1 MNKINYLQFDESYID
16 PQKRSSNKLNSRVE
30 SLYKPSSN
38 LNLISDEEYK
48 NIIFNKTSNF
58 IIKFVKFE
66 TKDRKLLSNASI
78 SKINKYSKSI
88 LENEN
93 IVINFEKPRSIGY
106 ISNLKLILKNRR
118 TTNNNILNILSNNI
132 NSPVIK
138 NNNENENN
146 NKKNNKRTANSG
158 TSNLNYINYNN
169 NNEVKVI
176 SKTSNSDVSN
186 NKTGYNN
193 NELINQSEECLD
205 LSNDNNKLKKVIKN
219 EHLVRPNQ
227 KITCLNRPLR
237 IIFQMLGVVLT
248 ENENCLYFTKKLKEN
263 DFKIKSKTSKFILT
277 RSFSIK
283 EVSVNDDR
291 NNLSPI
297 KNEIPS
303 AFLLNISH
311 TGSNKGARRSQR
323 YVDSA
328 KILKRLQH
336 QDDNEEVKKKE
347 VSKEKEPVKNLKEE
361 FNKES
366 KKSLF
371 DKHTPNKDNKDII
384 NDDNENSF
392 DSQNCHDDDLSSKIR
407 VITMDAFNNERNYK
421 NKTMN
426 EESGYRMVKMVSVKE
441 SLSKIKVVTNKLFK
455 ENRMNKLIENN
466 QLPMTLRLTFSKTIS
481 LFKIIKTKTFKENI
495 LIQVIKNMTFK
506 QINDNQYQLISKN
519 KHISKTFSLI
529 KIKKYKG
536 KFNNNFLTKENF
548 MNNFEIDNKD
558 LYLVNKDH
566 INCNICKE
574 LIFDPKMCKEC
585 GLLYCNLC
593 FKTKK
598 SCINCLN
605 SSSVVNPLLSLK
617 KMIDVVQLKC
627 KSGCIIPLSDAY
639 NHMISC
645 LPLHMDIDCWN
656 CNKKTFDD
664 KLKINQ
670 QKIETNII
678 FNGKERLY
686 DDNHIKLH
694 DLYLNQ
700 SKSYHVLL
708 SVVKDKKTL
717 QTESYAIEWKIKA
730 KETYL
735 AMIENLQKMLLVGES
750 IDQLKLRLKNK
761 QIEVNKKENEIQ
773 KNFTDL
779 KVLDNNINK
788 ESESIKQTIL
798 KFEENIKENQ
808 NFLELEIKSKNFN
821 GYDMMQIKLQSI
833 NMENEVLDI
842 VILNKIDIAVINSKN
857 KDIKIWDL
865 LNGIFKKTLSGHDK
879 EINCLIKI
887 NGKQLASGSSDSSIK
902 IWDFE
907 IGVCSKT
914 LNGHGNIVRCLIKIN
929 ENQLAS
935 GSNDN
940 TIKIWNYILGSCLK
954 TISISNGI
962 NCLILLRES
971 KIATCND
978 EISIKI
984 WDFTNGS
991 CLNTLSGEGRLR
1003 TSSYTGHSKGINC
1016 ITKLSENQLASGS
1029 KDTSIK
1035 IWSLSDG
1042 VGLKTL
1048 NGHSNSVRCILKLK
1062 ENQILSGSSDNT
1074 IKLWD
1079 YVLVSCL
1086 KTLSL
1091 HNNSVSCIIKLNEN
1105 QVASASDVLKIW
1117 DI

>member
-205 LSNDNNKLKKVIKN
+205 LNNDNNKLKKVIKN

-303 AFLLNISH
+303 AFLLNISN

-323 YVDSA
+323 HVDSA
-328 KILKRLQH
+328 KILKRLQL
-336 QDDNEEVKKKE
+336 QDDNEEVKEKE
-347 VSKEKEPVKNLKEE
+347 VSKEKGPVKNLKEE

-392 DSQNCHDDDLSSKIR
+392 DSQNCHDDDLSSMIR
-407 VITMDAFNNERNYK
+407 VITIDAFNNESNYK

-426 EESGYRMVKMVSVKE
+426 EESSYRMVKMLSVKE
-441 SLSKIKVVTNKLFK
+441 ALSKVKVVTNKVFK
-455 ENRMNKLIENN
+455 ENRFNKLIENK

-495 LIQVIKNMTFK
+495 YNKLITIRKNKNITNTLCKIKLKNEISFKEFISNKLVTSIITQSIVKSTVKSFNLVKVKNNKTFK
-506 QINDNQYQLISKN
+506 EKEFKSISYFIEFNIKVSSFNQI
-519 KHISKTFSLI
+519 FSLI
-529 KIKKYKG
+529 KTKNMILFKEQLHTETGCGSIFKTNIVQMHKINIIKTLL
-536 KFNNNFLTKENF
+536 FKEN
-548 MNNFEIDNKD
+548 
-558 LYLVNKDH
+558 
-566 INCNICKE
+566 NI
-574 LIFDPKMCKEC
+574 
-585 GLLYCNLC
+585 
-593 FKTKK
+593 
-598 SCINCLN
+598 
-605 SSSVVNPLLSLK
+605 
-617 KMIDVVQLKC
+617 
-627 KSGCIIPLSDAY
+627 
-639 NHMISC
+639 
-645 LPLHMDIDCWN
+645 
-656 CNKKTFDD
+656 
-664 KLKINQ
+664 
-670 QKIETNII
+670 
-678 FNGKERLY
+678 
-686 DDNHIKLH
+686 
-694 DLYLNQ
+694 
-700 SKSYHVLL
+700 
-708 SVVKDKKTL
+708 
-717 QTESYAIEWKIKA
+717 
-730 KETYL
+730 
-735 AMIENLQKMLLVGES
+735 
-750 IDQLKLRLKNK
+750 
-761 QIEVNKKENEIQ
+761 
-773 KNFTDL
+773 
-779 KVLDNNINK
+779 NNINK
-788 ESESIKQTIL
+788 LNDFILIKKLNHSKQT
-798 KFEENIKENQ
+798 
-808 NFLELEIKSKNFN
+808 KS
-821 GYDMMQIKLQSI
+821 L
-833 NMENEVLDI
+833 
-842 VILNKIDIAVINSKN
+842 
-857 KDIKIWDL
+857 
-865 LNGIFKKTLSGHDK
+865 
-879 EINCLIKI
+879 
-887 NGKQLASGSSDSSIK
+887 SSIK
-902 IWDFE
+902 IKKIKQFKEKISFINFNDKYLINPFNNTKE
-907 IGVCSKT
+907 LIKNFNTISLIKKLQFKQKYASKININT
-914 LNGHGNIVRCLIKIN
+914 DDKTKLSRLFNRISLNKNKSFKTNNSSKISKRLSDISNINRLMHNVTNIKYQIIRNFKEVKTTSITHIRNHKLFQLYKENIVKIKISCIIIFKQN
-929 ENQLAS
+929 LINQ
-935 GSNDN
+935 N
-940 TIKIWNYILGSCLK
+940 KIYHG
-954 TISISNGI
+954 
-962 NCLILLRES
+962 
-971 KIATCND
+971 
-978 EISIKI
+978 
-984 WDFTNGS
+984 
-991 CLNTLSGEGRLR
+991 
-1003 TSSYTGHSKGINC
+1003 
-1016 ITKLSENQLASGS
+1016 ITKLFTSQIKLFSSINYNRLLEFKQISLKKTPLINNKCLTTS
-1029 KDTSIK
+1029 KLINLFELIK
-1035 IWSLSDG
+1035 QKRVIIFKQITISHIIQCKAVLDKSLF
-1042 VGLKTL
+1042 KTIIIKQISKMI
-1048 NGHSNSVRCILKLK
+1048 NFKHIVANKITQISFIKDQSHSVLWLYKHKLSKLK
-1062 ENQILSGSSDNT
+1062 MISVDNSKKNKEFFESLPSFSLFSIIDKESREGKEGKVGKEGKDKNEGKEVISTEYLIKELFQYETDYTEFINNTLLQNHNLIESNILSILNYNT
-1074 IKLWD
+1074 DKFNKTNKINNNTNLQIKSLINEIIHKVCNNQ
-1079 YVLVSCL
+1079 YFNIIYIINLTNHFRTL
-1086 KTLSL
+1086 KNYTKF
-1091 HNNSVSCIIKLNEN
+1091 IINTAK
-1105 QVASASDVLKIW
+1105 S
-1117 DI
+1117 